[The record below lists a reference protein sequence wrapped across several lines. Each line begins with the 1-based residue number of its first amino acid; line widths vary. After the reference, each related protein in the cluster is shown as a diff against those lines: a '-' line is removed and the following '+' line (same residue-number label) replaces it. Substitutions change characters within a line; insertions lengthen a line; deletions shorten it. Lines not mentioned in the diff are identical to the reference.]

1 MSELDRIKL
10 KISFHEKMFFSALA
24 VLLALLGWMVLNFKS
39 AEEVI
44 LLLAM
49 ISSVLSSG
57 VVVRSY
63 FRIRV
68 LIDKVGEL

>member
-1 MSELDRIKL
+1 VFGRENHNLTL
-10 KISFHEKMFFSALA
+10 F
-24 VLLALLGWMVLNFKS
+24 VLGWMVLNFKS

>member
-1 MSELDRIKL
+1 
-10 KISFHEKMFFSALA
+10 LA